1 MPNSNSFRLEEL
13 KRKPFGATGIE
24 LPVIGQGTWNLP
36 ESGARLK
43 EAQRAIRRG
52 IELGM
57 THLDTAEMYGA
68 GRVEERLGETIRG
81 VPRERLFITT
91 KVLPSNATYH
101 GTLRA
106 AEQSL
111 GRLGLE
117 YVDLFLLHWPGSHPL
132 EATMRAFDELV
143 KTGKT
148 RFVGVSNFEAPEMLE
163 AASYLKGARL
173 ACNQVLY
180 HLCERGVEHE
190 VLPEAHHHGIA
201 VVGYT
206 PFGRGAYL
214 RGARRREVLERIAQK
229 HGATVPQV
237 ALAFLTRD
245 PALFAIPKA
254 ARVEHVE
261 ENAGAGEL
269 EIDNQDAA
277 EIDAA
282 FPRGARGPLATL

>member
-1 MPNSNSFRLEEL
+1 M
-13 KRKPFGATGIE
+13 KRKAFGATGVE
-24 LPVIGQGTWNLP
+24 LPVIGQGTWNMP
-36 ESGARLK
+36 ESGAKLK

-68 GRVEERLGETIRG
+68 GRVEELLGETIRG
-81 VPRERLFITT
+81 IPRDRLFITT
-91 KVLPSNATYH
+91 KVLPSNANYC

-106 AEQSL
+106 AERSL
-111 GRLGLE
+111 QRLGLE

-132 EATMRAFDELV
+132 EATMRAFDDLV
-143 KTGKT
+143 ASGKA
-148 RFVGVSNFEAPEMLE
+148 RFVGVSNFELSEMTE
-163 AASYLKGARL
+163 AASYLRGARL

-180 HLCERGVEHE
+180 HLCKRGVEHE
-190 VLPEAHHHGIA
+190 ILPEARRRGIA

-206 PFGRGAYL
+206 PLGRGAYL
-214 RGARRREVLERIAQK
+214 RAGAKRREALERVARK
-229 HGATVPQV
+229 HEATVAQV

-245 PALFAIPKA
+245 PALFTIPKA

-269 EIDNQDAA
+269 TLDKQDLAQ
-277 EIDAA
+277 IDAA
-282 FPRGARGPLATL
+282 YPRGEAGPLATL